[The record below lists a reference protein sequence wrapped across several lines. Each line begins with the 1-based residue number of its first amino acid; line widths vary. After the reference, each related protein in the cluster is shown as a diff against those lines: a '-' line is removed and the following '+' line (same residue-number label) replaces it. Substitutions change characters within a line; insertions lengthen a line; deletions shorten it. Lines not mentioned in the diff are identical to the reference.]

1 MGARIPRGAHAPP
14 QAKRPR
20 AAPSLIG
27 LAGPRLRLREWREA
41 DLEPLAAINGDA
53 AVMRWFVKPLDRAES
68 DAFAAR
74 MIAHQ
79 ESEGFSFLP
88 VCRQDDDTL
97 IGVVGLLRMAWEA
110 PFSPGVEIGWR
121 IAPDHQG
128 LGYASEAAALCLRF
142 GFEMLGLPEI
152 VAFAVPGN
160 SASRRVMAKLGMAEQ
175 GRFIHPRIPEGHA
188 FREQVWTRITAAEWR
203 AAQAA

>member
-1 MGARIPRGAHAPP
+1 V
-14 QAKRPR
+14 
-20 AAPSLIG
+20 
-27 LAGPRLRLREWREA
+27 RLRAWAPE

-53 AVMRWFVKPLDRAES
+53 AVMRWFAKPLDRAES

-74 MIAHQ
+74 AAAHQ
-79 ESEGFSFLP
+79 QSEGFSFLP
-88 VCRQDDDTL
+88 VCRHEDDTL
-97 IGVVGLLRMAWEA
+97 IGVVGLLRVTWEA

-128 LGYASEAAALCLRF
+128 IGLASEAAALCLRF
-142 GFEMLGLPEI
+142 GFETLALPEI

-160 SASRRVMAKLGMAEQ
+160 TASRRVMHKLGMAEQ
-175 GRFIHPRIPEGHA
+175 GRFAHPRLPADHA

-203 AAQAA
+203 AAHPA

>member
-1 MGARIPRGAHAPP
+1 MTA
-14 QAKRPR
+14 
-20 AAPSLIG
+20 
-27 LAGPRLRLREWREA
+27 LAGPRIRLRAWRGA

-88 VCRQDDDTL
+88 VCRHGDEAL
-97 IGVVGLLRMAWEA
+97 IGVVGLLRVTWDA

-121 IAPDHQG
+121 MAPDHQG
-128 LGYASEAAALCLRF
+128 LGHASEAAALCLRF
-142 GFEMLGLPEI
+142 GFGTLGLSEI

-160 SASRRVMAKLGMAEQ
+160 TASRRLMAKLGMAEQ
-175 GRFIHPRIPEGHA
+175 GRFLHPRLPEGHA

-203 AAQAA
+203 AARAA